1 MNSNPEI
8 SVDDAIAD
16 VDVYSDPERYHTL
29 FARLRK
35 EQPVRWTQPGKYRPF
50 WAVTRHAD
58 IAEVQRKP
66 AIFLSAPR
74 TQLNTIEA
82 EDKIRAATGRHQVQ
96 RTVIST
102 DGEEHALLR
111 GIAQSWFL
119 PQSVRKL
126 EDDITQ
132 IARHFIDR
140 MVELGGRCDF
150 SQDIA
155 VWYPLRVIL
164 RIFGLSD
171 APEAEQILL
180 RMSKQINGAFDPDVQ
195 RSSSPG
201 EHMLTVV
208 NELFDYFRPI
218 VDERRR
224 NPKNDLASVI
234 ANATMN
240 GAPLSNLDVFSW
252 YLSIA
257 VAGHDTT
264 SAATAGGLLALL
276 QNPDEMAKL
285 RARPELVRTAMD
297 EMVRWTHPV
306 KHFFRT
312 AAQDYVLRG
321 QQVREGDSLL
331 MCYPSAC
338 RDEDV
343 FVDPFAFRVDRSPNQ
358 HLGFGIGPH
367 VCLGQY
373 LAKLEMSIFYRE
385 LLARIDDIQL
395 EGDAVQS
402 RTLFMGGLKRLPI
415 RYNPRREL
423 ANAS

>member
-1 MNSNPEI
+1 MTNSATGL
-8 SVDDAIAD
+8 DDAIAD
-16 VDVYSDPERYHTL
+16 VDVYSEPARYHAL
-29 FARLRK
+29 FADLRRN
-35 EQPVRWTQPGKYRPF
+35 EPVRWTQPSKYRPF
-50 WAVTRHAD
+50 WAVTKHAD
-58 IAEVQRKP
+58 ISEVQRKP
-66 AIFLSAPR
+66 ALFLSAPR

-82 EDKIRAATGRHQVQ
+82 EDKIRAATGRNQVQ

-102 DGEEHALLR
+102 DGEEHAALR

-126 EDDITQ
+126 EEDITQ
-132 IARHFIDR
+132 IARHFVDR
-140 MVELGGRCDF
+140 MVEHGGRCDF

-195 RSSSPG
+195 RSASPG

-218 VDERRR
+218 VEERRR
-224 NPKNDLASVI
+224 SPKNDLASVI
-234 ANATMN
+234 ANATID
-240 GAPLSNLDVFSW
+240 GAPLSDLDVFSW
-252 YLSIA
+252 YLSIS

-276 QNPDEMAKL
+276 QHPEEMAKL
-285 RARPELVRTAMD
+285 RAKPELIRAAMD

-312 AAQDYVLRG
+312 AAQDYQLRG
-321 QQVREGDSLL
+321 QRIRAGDSLL

-343 FVDPFAFRVDRSPNQ
+343 FAEPFAFRVDRSPNQ
-358 HLGFGIGPH
+358 HIGFGIGPH

-373 LAKLEMSIFYRE
+373 LAKLEMGIFYRE
-385 LLARIDDIQL
+385 LLTRIDDIQL
-395 EGDAVQS
+395 DGAAVQS

-415 RYNPRREL
+415 RYTCRREY
-423 ANAS
+423 AHAS